1 VSSVSSPSAVLWDAT
16 AAILEVGPDPD
27 RVLESA
33 LDSMR
38 GLLGANRA
46 DGGFVRAPGDSYRP
60 RRVVTDGSTPAVF
73 FELSTDDE
81 LISRVLATD
90 RAFAVGDVLADIGDC
105 PTRSM
110 LAETDTHA
118 IVTRRLERHGD
129 AFGLICLDWVGA
141 ARKATADELELVDLF
156 VSAVLSPVLAMA
168 GTVTPHEEPPSHSRL
183 SAAELEV
190 VRLAGE
196 GLSYQHIA
204 FVLDK
209 SVNTVSHQ
217 LASAR
222 RKVGARNTAEL
233 CIVTAERPVSPRQW
247 PDPAIASAA
256 LAPQT

>member
-1 VSSVSSPSAVLWDAT
+1 MSSVSSPSVVLWDAT
-16 AAILEVGPDPD
+16 AAVLEAGPDPD
-27 RVLESA
+27 RILESA

-38 GLLGANRA
+38 ALLGANRA
-46 DGGFVRAPGDSYRP
+46 DGGFVRGPGDSYRP

-81 LISRVLATD
+81 LITRVLATD
-90 RAFAVGDVLADIGDC
+90 RAFSVGDVLADISDC
-105 PTRSM
+105 STRSM

-118 IVTRRLERHGD
+118 IVVRRLERNGD

-141 ARKATADELELVDLF
+141 ARTATADELDLVDLF

-168 GTVTPHEEPPSHSRL
+168 RTVTLHEEPPALPEL
-183 SAAELEV
+183 SAAELDA

-196 GLSYQHIA
+196 GLSYHHIA
-204 FVLDK
+204 LALDK

-233 CIVTAERPVSPRQW
+233 CTLTTERSMPPRR
-247 PDPAIASAA
+247 
-256 LAPQT
+256 